1 MGNGQLMKDEDH
13 EEKNENGNGGDV
25 SEAKKCWKGYEKKGT
40 KKTFGKTY
48 NNCVKKE
55 EVENVDEAC
64 WKTHE
69 QRGMKKK
76 GNRMVPNCVPKGSK
90 ERRIWDGSG

>member
-1 MGNGQLMKDEDH
+1 M
-13 EEKNENGNGGDV
+13 
-25 SEAKKCWKGYEKKGT
+25 
-40 KKTFGKTY
+40 FGKTY

-76 GNRMVPNCVPKGSK
+76 GVVRWFPTVSLRVVWVKDMGWVRLT
-90 ERRIWDGSG
+90 RR